1 MWGKPAGW
9 VCKDDRGN
17 PTFLTGGAD
26 MMQRADVDPMQ
37 WRFEFESCIYAGFDW
52 GDLSG
57 S

>member
-1 MWGKPAGW
+1 VWGKPAGW